1 MNRAARALRKLLGA
15 DAPSVPLIRLEGM
28 IAAGGRNSGALC
40 LNRLEKL
47 LDKAFADKD
56 AAAIAISVNSP
67 GGSAV
72 QSRLIHDRIRAL
84 AAEKEKTVLVFCE
97 DVAASGGYWIACAG
111 DEIFADPASIVGSI
125 GVISAGFG
133 FTGAMDRLGVERRV
147 KTAGKSKL
155 IADPFSPETKEQAA
169 TMTRLMEAM
178 HAQFIGHV
186 KERRGDKLKDGAEL
200 FDGSVYTGA
209 EALELGLIDA
219 LGEARS
225 ELKRR
230 FGDKVR
236 IRPLAPARAGVLSRV
251 MGSAIDQV
259 ELRAVWSRFGL

>member
-1 MNRAARALRKLLGA
+1 M
-15 DAPSVPLIRLEGM
+15 
-28 IAAGGRNSGALC
+28 
-40 LNRLEKL
+40 
-47 LDKAFADKD
+47 
-56 AAAIAISVNSP
+56 
-67 GGSAV
+67 
-72 QSRLIHDRIRAL
+72 
-84 AAEKEKTVLVFCE
+84 FCE

-155 IADPFSPETKEQAA
+155 LADPFGPETEEQAA
-169 TMTRLMEAM
+169 TITRLMEAM
-178 HAQFIGHV
+178 HTQFIDHV
-186 KERRGDKLKDGAEL
+186 KARRGEKLKDGAEL

-209 EALELGLIDA
+209 EALDLGLIDG

-236 IRPLAPARAGVLSRV
+236 IRPLAPARAGVLSRF
-251 MGSAIDQV
+251 MGAALDQV

>member
-1 MNRAARALRKLLGA
+1 
-15 DAPSVPLIRLEGM
+15 
-28 IAAGGRNSGALC
+28 
-40 LNRLEKL
+40 
-47 LDKAFADKD
+47 
-56 AAAIAISVNSP
+56 
-67 GGSAV
+67 V

-155 IADPFSPETKEQAA
+155 LADPFGPETEEQAA
-169 TMTRLMEAM
+169 TITRLMEAM
-178 HAQFIGHV
+178 HTQFIDHV
-186 KERRGDKLKDGAEL
+186 KARRGEKLKDGAEL

-209 EALELGLIDA
+209 EALDLGLIDG

-236 IRPLAPARAGVLSRV
+236 IRPLAPARAGVLSRF
-251 MGSAIDQV
+251 MGAALDQV